1 VKYVLLRLKGVLI
14 AIVVL
19 ALSASLAFGAQAPAG
34 GWSAAGTFEKNENAG
49 GDEEATETEEEE
61 SAEDAGDNCLVD
73 PTTATPEVL
82 DTLNHGQ
89 VVCWAAHQ
97 TEWPG
102 WFTNKGKFVS
112 CWAHSGKEGAPSCTE
127 APAEDATTTHGK
139 AANDAAA
146 THSKGK
152 GTANHPTK

>member
-1 VKYVLLRLKGVLI
+1 VKDVLLRLKGVLI